1 MFVLPVASSLHR
13 RALRNAGMA
22 QSFAHLLGDRHEAPA
37 AHADAASA
45 EARVPPMDVLETDS
59 AYSVVLDLPGVAK
72 EQLKVAVEGRRVSVS
87 TTVTA
92 APETSATKPDTA
104 APDTAAPTGRVLYRE
119 RSAPAYARTV
129 VLPAEVDQAAS
140 QARFENGV
148 LTLTLTKRV
157 ASGATE
163 IRID

>member
-13 RALRNAGMA
+13 RALRNAGIPE
-22 QSFAHLLGDRHEAPA
+22 SFAHLLRDRYCTPA
-37 AHADAASA
+37 ASADAASA
-45 EARVPPMDVLETDS
+45 EVRVPTMDVLETDS

-72 EQLKVAVEGRRVSVS
+72 DQLKVSVEGRRVSVS
-87 TTVTA
+87 TTVAA
-92 APETSATKPDTA
+92 APNAPTPAPDVA
-104 APDTAAPTGRVLYRE
+104 APSADASRLLYRE
-119 RSAPAYARTV
+119 RSAPLYERTV

-157 ASGATE
+157 ASGATQ